1 MRLCEMPEDVIP
13 AFELVKSEARKAFGN
28 DDIFIEKY
36 LVQPKHIEVQ
46 ILADQYGNV
55 RHLGERDCSLQR
67 RYQKVVEFA
76 PAWSVP
82 ESIREQLHA
91 DAVKIAEAVGYVNAG
106 TVEFLVDRDGN
117 HYFIEMN
124 PRIQVEHTVTEMV
137 TSIDLVRAQILIAE
151 GQPISHPEIGLGDQ
165 NNLKVN
171 GYAIQ
176 CRVTT
181 EDPANNF
188 APDNGKIEAYRSGGG
203 FGVRLDGGNVG
214 TGSIISAVLRLP
226 ARQGHEL
233 GLHLPRRLPQGHPRH
248 Q

>member
-165 NNLKVN
+165 NNLRRTSTST
-171 GYAIQ
+171 A
-176 CRVTT
+176 T
-181 EDPANNF
+181 P
-188 APDNGKIEAYRSGGG
+188 S
-203 FGVRLDGGNVG
+203 
-214 TGSIISAVLRLP
+214 SA
-226 ARQGHEL
+226 A
-233 GLHLPRRLPQGHPRH
+233 
-248 Q
+248 